1 MKDWGLRIEESWA
14 GRSSPPSS
22 ILNPSSSIRWQAHP
36 LLPQPLVTRRILAL
50 FGFFLVLALA
60 VTLLYRVYI
69 HHIEAEPYE
78 EEESAVVQLEVK
90 IASSSR

>member
-1 MKDWGLRIEESWA
+1 
-14 GRSSPPSS
+14 
-22 ILNPSSSIRWQAHP
+22 
-36 LLPQPLVTRRILAL
+36 LLPHPLVTRRIFAL

-78 EEESAVVQLEVK
+78 QEESAVVQLEVK
-90 IASSSR
+90 IASGLR

>member
-1 MKDWGLRIEESWA
+1 M
-14 GRSSPPSS
+14 
-22 ILNPSSSIRWQAHP
+22 
-36 LLPQPLVTRRILAL
+36 TRRILAL

-78 EEESAVVQLEVK
+78 KEESAVVQLEVK
-90 IASSSR
+90 IATTLR

>member
-1 MKDWGLRIEESWA
+1 MRGMVAFIVSGAVAL
-14 GRSSPPSS
+14 
-22 ILNPSSSIRWQAHP
+22 QAHP

-50 FGFFLVLALA
+50 FGFFVVLALA

-78 EEESAVVQLEVK
+78 EEESAVVRLEAK
-90 IASSSR
+90 IATGLR